1 MTLRRGF
8 KTEANDL
15 ALEVRAELGLRA
27 YSPLCPFALAE
38 SLHIPVFT
46 LKALLAVDAALSEH
60 VALLV
65 DTHRSA
71 FSAITVFNRRRRCIV
86 HNHRHAP
93 VRQRS
98 NVAHEL
104 AHALLMHPPHPPSC
118 SAGSRV
124 YKRELEE
131 EASWLGPVLLVP
143 NEAAR
148 WAMAK
153 RMSVADA
160 AEHFEVSEDLMEF
173 RYRMSGAQ
181 QIHRRFSPK
190 AA

>member
-8 KTEANDL
+8 KTEANEL
-15 ALEVRAELGLRA
+15 ALEVRAELRLRA

-38 SLHIPVFT
+38 NLCIPVLT
-46 LKALLAVDAALSEH
+46 LNDLLARDATLAES
-60 VALLV
+60 VALLT

-71 FSAITVFNRRRRCIV
+71 FSAITVFSGWRRCIV

-93 VRQRS
+93 VRRRS

-104 AHALLMHPPHPPSC
+104 AHALLKHPPHPPSC
-118 SAGSRV
+118 TAGSRI

-131 EASWLGPVLLVP
+131 EANWLGPVLLVS

-148 WAMAK
+148 WAMAR
-153 RMSVADA
+153 RMSLTDA
-160 AEHFEVSEDLMEF
+160 ASHFDVSEDLMAF
-173 RYRMSGAQ
+173 RLRMSGAQ
-181 QIHRRFSPK
+181 QIRRRMDPR

>member
-1 MTLRRGF
+1 MTLRWGF

-15 ALEVRAELGLRA
+15 ALEVRGELGLRD

-38 SLHIPVFT
+38 SLHIQVFT
-46 LKALLAVDAALSEH
+46 LNALVAADAGLAKHA
-60 VALLV
+60 ALLV
-65 DTHRSA
+65 DAHRSA
-71 FSAITVFNRRRRCIV
+71 FSAITVFDGSRRCIV

-98 NVAHEL
+98 NIAHEL
-104 AHALLMHPPHPPSC
+104 AHALLMHPPHPPFC
-118 SAGSRV
+118 SVGGRV

-148 WAMAK
+148 WAMAR

-160 AEHFEVSEDLMEF
+160 AEHFEVSEDLMKF
-173 RYRMSGAQ
+173 RFRMSGAH
-181 QIHRRFSPK
+181 QIRRRMSPK
-190 AA
+190 NA